1 MKNFV
6 QEGAVVTV
14 VAPANVTSGQGLLF
28 GQLFGVALRT
38 VPSGAEVDVQVRGV
52 VELPKVAGS
61 VAVGVLLYWDNTNGR
76 ATTVATGN
84 RPIGFH
90 VGKVA
95 NAGAVDTPILVLL
108 SQSAIVTP
116 T

>member
-14 VAPANVTSGQGLLF
+14 VAPANVASGAGLIF
-28 GQLFGVALRT
+28 GQLFGVALRDAL
-38 VPSGAEVDVQVRGV
+38 SGAEVDMQVRGV
-52 VELPKVAGS
+52 VALPKVAGS
-61 VAVGVLLYWDNTNGR
+61 VAVGVLMYWDNTNKR
-76 ATTVATGN
+76 ATTVASGN

-95 NAGAVDTPILVLL
+95 NAGAADTPILVLL

-116 T
+116 A